1 MRLASVVIIGAGPAG
16 LMAAEVLSR
25 EGVLVNVYDAMPSAG
40 RKFLQAGRG
49 GLNITHIND
58 FSVFMSAYAEQQ
70 SWLSPMIAAFD
81 NQAIQLWM
89 KDLGVA
95 SFVGSSGR
103 VFPDDKKAAPLLRAW
118 LHRLRKQ
125 GVVFHMKHRFVGW
138 HETEV
143 QFETPIEKISVAAD
157 AVVLALGGASWPA
170 LGSDGRWVE
179 LLSRQGITVSPLKPA
194 NCSFVVPWSEYLVAH
209 YAGHPIKPVVLSY
222 QNLAGEVCSH
232 KGELMLSASGLEG
245 GLIYQVSAPLRE
257 AILSRG
263 EQIIYLDLMPDW
275 SNVKITRQ
283 LSKQSKSLSLVN
295 QLKRGLKLTGVKV
308 ALLNEYLI
316 NMNTSPDIT
325 LLPFLIKKLPI
336 KLISVG
342 SLAEAIS
349 TAGGVS
355 RSEFDVNLMLQRKP
369 GVFCA
374 GEMLD
379 WEAPT
384 GGYLLTAVLATG
396 RHAACGVLKWLKS
409 KR

>member
-1 MRLASVVIIGAGPAG
+1 MRLASVVIVGAGPAG

-58 FSVFMSAYAEQQ
+58 FFVFMLAYAEQQ

-179 LLSRQGITVSPLKPA
+179 LLSQQSITVSPLKPA
-194 NCSFVVPWSEYLVAH
+194 KCSFVV
-209 YAGHPIKPVVLSY
+209 
-222 QNLAGEVCSH
+222 
-232 KGELMLSASGLEG
+232 
-245 GLIYQVSAPLRE
+245 
-257 AILSRG
+257 
-263 EQIIYLDLMPDW
+263 
-275 SNVKITRQ
+275 
-283 LSKQSKSLSLVN
+283 
-295 QLKRGLKLTGVKV
+295 
-308 ALLNEYLI
+308 
-316 NMNTSPDIT
+316 
-325 LLPFLIKKLPI
+325 
-336 KLISVG
+336 
-342 SLAEAIS
+342 
-349 TAGGVS
+349 
-355 RSEFDVNLMLQRKP
+355 
-369 GVFCA
+369 
-374 GEMLD
+374 
-379 WEAPT
+379 
-384 GGYLLTAVLATG
+384 
-396 RHAACGVLKWLKS
+396 
-409 KR
+409 